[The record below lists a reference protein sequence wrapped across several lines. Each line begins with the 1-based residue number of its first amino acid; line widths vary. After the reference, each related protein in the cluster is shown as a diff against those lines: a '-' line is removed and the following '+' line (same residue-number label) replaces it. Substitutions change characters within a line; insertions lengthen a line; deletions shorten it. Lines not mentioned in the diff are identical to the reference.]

1 MYKMTTIDGTKE
13 FWFKRPNGDLN
24 KVLNEFTKDL
34 HECITKQ
41 REQTKHTFLK
51 TLFDLITLC
60 QDPTK
65 NYYKIEEML
74 LADFGTLSYY
84 FHFSKSQIPETN
96 ELVKAIPELFESP
109 EYYFTFLNGIKI
121 HVTWL
126 LHQPHSKMKPSQN
139 TKPLSIAYA
148 IWFLRNGTGLTET
161 QTIKETVTDFL
172 QKYEGKHSTIVS
184 YVSDVSKFTSTD
196 HNQKKQLIKA
206 ALRLLDDYPNGRA
219 GRDWWS
225 NNKTRLLGEK

>member
-24 KVLNEFTKDL
+24 KVLKEFTKDL
-34 HECITKQ
+34 HEGITKQ

-51 TLFDLITLC
+51 SLFDLITLC

-74 LADFGTLSYY
+74 LTDFGALSYY

-121 HVTWL
+121 QVTL
-126 LHQPHSKMKPSQN
+126 LIHQAHSKAKPNQN
-139 TKPLSIAYA
+139 TRPRSIAYA
-148 IWFLRNGTGLTET
+148 IWFFQKAGTTESNESLFKRFNLSFGSTVETLRTYFYEIINET
-161 QTIKETVTDFL
+161 DTFHRGNKAEIK
-172 QKYEGKHSTIVS
+172 QA
-184 YVSDVSKFTSTD
+184 
-196 HNQKKQLIKA
+196 IK
-206 ALRLLDDYPNGRA
+206 
-219 GRDWWS
+219 
-225 NNKTRLLGEK
+225 LLGEFKNRPGQDQGRDFLKKISPK